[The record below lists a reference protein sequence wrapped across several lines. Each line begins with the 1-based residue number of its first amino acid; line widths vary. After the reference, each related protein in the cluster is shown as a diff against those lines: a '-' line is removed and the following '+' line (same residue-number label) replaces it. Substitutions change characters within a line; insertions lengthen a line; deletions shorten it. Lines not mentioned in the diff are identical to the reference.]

1 MKLSTQILLAFSI
14 ILSLSVID
22 SYTNYLLSTKV
33 EKNTKFLERSES
45 VIRNS
50 ARLHRAIIEMQSAVR
65 GFLLTGDSNFLET
78 YDVGIS
84 DAPALFKEQ
93 RSLVLDNKNQLA
105 VLDSISDMHKRWI
118 DYSGTLIDARKK
130 VDISE
135 AYTQA
140 YDQLFVGKFK
150 KQVGQKIN
158 DSIAIKFSDFDKS
171 EYRLR
176 SARAAT
182 LISSINRTHTVSFI
196 FLSLTVIVG
205 IVSTIYIVRLIS
217 KRIKQMVNLSESIS
231 RGEFVTVKDTKNDEL
246 TRLTDSLNI
255 MSGKLQK
262 NISELEKRNE
272 ELDKFAYVVSHD
284 LKAPLRGIHNVIKWI
299 EEDIG
304 NELSPQMKN
313 YLSIIPERTNR
324 MEDLINGLLEYARI
338 RQKANLEKTNVNK
351 LVKDITDAIVPD
363 HFKVSIHPLPI
374 FDTERLKLEQVFTNL
389 ISNSVKYMHSHSGDK
404 VISIDCKELGNQYE
418 FSVKDNGTGIDPEYH
433 EKIFEIFQTLREKNE
448 KSSTGIGLA
457 IIRKIIEDQ
466 HCTIKV
472 NSAVGRGAEF
482 VFTWP
487 KANPV

>member
-1 MKLSTQILLAFSI
+1 
-14 ILSLSVID
+14 
-22 SYTNYLLSTKV
+22 
-33 EKNTKFLERSES
+33 
-45 VIRNS
+45 
-50 ARLHRAIIEMQSAVR
+50 
-65 GFLLTGDSNFLET
+65 
-78 YDVGIS
+78 
-84 DAPALFKEQ
+84 
-93 RSLVLDNKNQLA
+93 
-105 VLDSISDMHKRWI
+105 
-118 DYSGTLIDARKK
+118 
-130 VDISE
+130 
-135 AYTQA
+135 
-140 YDQLFVGKFK
+140 
-150 KQVGQKIN
+150 
-158 DSIAIKFSDFDKS
+158 
-171 EYRLR
+171 
-176 SARAAT
+176 
-182 LISSINRTHTVSFI
+182 
-196 FLSLTVIVG
+196 
-205 IVSTIYIVRLIS
+205 
-217 KRIKQMVNLSESIS
+217 MVNLSESIS

>member
-14 ILSLSVID
+14 VLFLSIID

-33 EKNTKFLERSES
+33 EKNTRFLQRSES

-50 ARLHRAIIEMQSAVR
+50 ARLHRVIIEMQSAFR
-65 GFLLTGDSNFLET
+65 GFLLTGDSNFLST
-78 YDVGIS
+78 YYLGIRDVPG
-84 DAPALFKEQ
+84 LFKEQ
-93 RSLVLDNKNQLA
+93 RSLVLDNGNQLA
-105 VLDSISDMHKRWI
+105 VLDSIGDMHRRWV
-118 DYSGTLIDARKK
+118 DYAGSMIDAREK

-135 AYTQA
+135 SYTQA

-158 DSIAIKFSDFDKS
+158 DSISIKFFNFDRS

-182 LISSINRTHTVSFI
+182 LISSIDRTHRVSFV
-196 FLSLTVIVG
+196 FLSLTIIVG
-205 IVSTIYIVRLIS
+205 LVSTIYIVRLIS
-217 KRIKQMVNLSESIS
+217 KRIKEMVRLSESIS
-231 RGEFVTVKDTKNDEL
+231 RGEFVKVKDTKNDEL
-246 TRLTDSLNI
+246 TRLSDSLNI
-255 MSGKLQK
+255 MSGKLHK
-262 NISELEKRNE
+262 NINELEKRNE

-324 MEDLINGLLEYARI
+324 MEDLINGLLDYARI
-338 RQKANLEKTNVNK
+338 RQKTKLEKTDVNK
-351 LVKDITDAIVPD
+351 LVNDIVDAIVPD
-363 HFKVSIHPLPI
+363 HFKVTIHPLPV
-374 FDTERLKLEQVFTNL
+374 FSVEKLKLEQVFANL
-389 ISNSVKYMHSHSGDK
+389 ISNSVKYMHTHPGDK
-404 VISIDCKELGNQYE
+404 TIIINCNELRNHYE
-418 FSVKDNGTGIDPEYH
+418 FSVKDNGSGIDPEYH

-457 IIRKIIEDQ
+457 IIRKIIDDQ

-472 NSAVGRGAEF
+472 HSVLGQGAEF
-482 VFTWP
+482 IFTWP
-487 KANPV
+487 KVNPV